1 MRVMLRVV
9 SDSSGGG
16 KKGFGSGYISRLELI
31 GFSGGFNVGS
41 EKKWEPLVMPR
52 VLALALR

>member
-1 MRVMLRVV
+1 MRVV

-16 KKGFGSGYISRLELI
+16 KKGFGSGYILRLELI
-31 GFSGGFNVGS
+31 RFSGGFDVGS